1 MYDDDAVG
9 YAAVTRPGRLAGEDY
24 RDHDFTEADV
34 SLMNARERWE
44 REKRIQAHTVRVQRE
59 LKRRGLVERSLFDM
73 LSKPRGP
80 ELFKEAS

>member
-1 MYDDDAVG
+1 MYDDAVG
-9 YAAVTRPGRLAGEDY
+9 IATQTRPGRLAGEDY
-24 RDHDFTEADV
+24 RDHDLTDADV
-34 SLMNARERWE
+34 RLMNHREMWE

-59 LKRRGLVERSLFDM
+59 LRRRGLVERTLFDA